1 MGKATGGG
9 AAGLS
14 PLPGRTHQTG
24 AWPPAPGCSSS
35 PGPWGGP
42 AGGAQGPRHRRPG
55 IKGLRAS
62 RRGSAARRPAWCS
75 RCLRV
80 HHPLNPLKWHASQA
94 SVQHWPWPWPCAAHA
109 PRSTPREHAICVPA
123 HIFSARPLPR
133 HTTHNSTKTLT
144 HTHTHTSLPQGL
156 TRWEVSTTRAPLPT
170 SCLMVGS
177 EARMRV
183 SSVMARVSLFCG
195 NGQGSEGQGNAH
207 VAAVRRSTELP
218 CCWLGSACHDAPPS
232 PAGLAPV
239 SRSRHQHWPLQ
250 ARHAHVS

>member
-1 MGKATGGG
+1 MRISAVPTRNAACRMPTISQRTGRMGKATGGG

-55 IKGLRAS
+55 VKGLRAS

-109 PRSTPREHAICVPA
+109 PRSTPRERAICVPA

-133 HTTHNSTKTLT
+133 HTIHNSAKTLT
-144 HTHTHTSLPQGL
+144 HTHTHTHQSPPGPHQVGGEHHTCAVANQLLDGGQRGADAGIVRDGQGL
-156 TRWEVSTTRAPLPT
+156 LVLRQRPGLRRAGERTRR
-170 SCLMVGS
+170 GS
-177 EARMRV
+177 
-183 SSVMARVSLFCG
+183 
-195 NGQGSEGQGNAH
+195 
-207 VAAVRRSTELP
+207 
-218 CCWLGSACHDAPPS
+218 
-232 PAGLAPV
+232 
-239 SRSRHQHWPLQ
+239 
-250 ARHAHVS
+250 